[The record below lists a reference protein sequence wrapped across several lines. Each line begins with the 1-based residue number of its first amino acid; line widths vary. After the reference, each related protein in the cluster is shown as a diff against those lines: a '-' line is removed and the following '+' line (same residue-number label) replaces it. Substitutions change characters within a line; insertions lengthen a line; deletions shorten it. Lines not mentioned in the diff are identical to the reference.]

1 MRSLEGVEEEIN
13 VQNLSKKNK
22 IKAHWNEKSV
32 WQLLLKNHL
41 FPIINLLNAKQY
53 KEVFISL
60 ILINPHAG
68 AVPILLQYNI

>member
-1 MRSLEGVEEEIN
+1 MKRVFGN
-13 VQNLSKKNK
+13 F
-22 IKAHWNEKSV
+22 W
-32 WQLLLKNHL
+32 LKNHL
-41 FPIINLLNAKQY
+41 FLIINLLNAKQY